1 MWHGLLRCGLCRV
14 EAATA
19 AAAETETEKETQI
32 ETRQRLRLRR
42 RLRRRRRQR
51 RRQRLATSSSL
62 QNYFNKR
69 YVMHAH
75 CPSPCFLDCR
85 PRSLSNVVA
94 FCFRPF
100 AFVICR
106 RRRRRHCRRHCR
118 CCRCLRCLHTI
129 YNVPHFA
136 ILILVLIRLLQQQ
149 QRQQQQRQRRQ
160 QRQQR
165 QQHQLPFPVCAL
177 RRVALLIVSNLSA
190 SLAAIFHLLLSH
202 SHSPIPLLPI
212 LFLSIF
218 LLAVTCVR

>member
-1 MWHGLLRCGLCRV
+1 
-14 EAATA
+14 
-19 AAAETETEKETQI
+19 
-32 ETRQRLRLRR
+32 
-42 RLRRRRRQR
+42 
-51 RRQRLATSSSL
+51 
-62 QNYFNKR
+62 
-69 YVMHAH
+69 MHAR

-106 RRRRRHCRRHCR
+106 RRRRRRRHCRRHCR
-118 CCRCLRCLHTI
+118 RCCCLRCLHTI

-136 ILILVLIRLLQQQ
+136 ILILVLIRLLQR
-149 QRQQQQRQRRQ
+149 QRRRQ

-190 SLAAIFHLLLSH
+190 SLAAIFHLLPF
-202 SHSPIPLLPI
+202 SP
-212 LFLSIF
+212 LFLSTF
-218 LLAVTCVR
+218 LVAVTCVRQRLHLQASSTVPTLPTLSTLPTLLV